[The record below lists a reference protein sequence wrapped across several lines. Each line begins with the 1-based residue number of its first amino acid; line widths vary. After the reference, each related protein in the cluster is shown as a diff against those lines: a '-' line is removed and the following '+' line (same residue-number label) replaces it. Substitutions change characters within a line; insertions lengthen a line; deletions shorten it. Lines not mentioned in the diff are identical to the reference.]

1 MIAPVELIPEY
12 HGKPTYKGQLRAD
25 LRNAWEQ
32 GVERFEFLGYGDC
45 KYLASYARDA
55 RDTEFNTM
63 IRKDI
68 LRMVRE
74 QLPEEDRK
82 DAHIYV
88 PYLGPREICRITSRM
103 IDGQVHVYCEFLA
116 MGEKYREWLQEHAD
130 SCLQRIARRKAE
142 KEVK

>member
-12 HGKPTYKGQLRAD
+12 QGKPTYKGQLRAD

-45 KYLASYARDA
+45 KYLAGYARDA
-55 RDTEFNTM
+55 RDAEFSSM
-63 IRKDI
+63 LRKDI
-68 LRMVRE
+68 ENLVKE
-74 QLPEEDRK
+74 QLPAEDHGMVR
-82 DAHIYV
+82 IYV

-103 IDGQVHVYCEFLA
+103 IGGQVHVYCEFLV

-130 SCLQRIARRKAE
+130 SCLRKIARRKAE
-142 KEVK
+142 KEA